1 MLVQTFKSRGG
12 GDNVSSINGQGMS
25 RSPFVT
31 NGFLQCKFI
40 PRCRDAM
47 GNNFEPLSQSAVE
60 GVEKY
65 VFFAGYPR
73 SGHSMI
79 GSVMD
84 AHPNMVIA
92 HEYFLL
98 RKCSKM
104 WNMKTNIFSNKAELF
119 NSLYEDSFFESKCGW
134 KSDSNTVKG
143 YNFQP

>member
-1 MLVQTFKSRGG
+1 
-12 GDNVSSINGQGMS
+12 
-25 RSPFVT
+25 
-31 NGFLQCKFI
+31 
-40 PRCRDAM
+40 M

-92 HEYFLL
+92 HEYFFITEVF
-98 RKCSKM
+98 KDVEYE
-104 WNMKTNIFSNKAELF
+104 NK
-119 NSLYEDSFFESKCGW
+119 YI
-134 KSDSNTVKG
+134 
-143 YNFQP
+143 Q